1 VTASID
7 PRAAA
12 ELKRLHPSY
21 HEPLRVARQWNR
33 GDTPDRAAAAE
44 LLTGLAERY
53 PTVLVVWY
61 ELALNRVKAG
71 ERPAALALL
80 DEIHH
85 QFEGRLDEDTF
96 CLWGRCHKDAG
107 HEHLDRG
114 RRLPV
119 GGAVPEREPDS
130 PLVQS
135 GAAAAAD
142 REYEL
147 GRQRYEQG
155 YNLSGGWFPAVNVA
169 FLTFMRAALAKQMG
183 RPDESARLRG
193 EAQDL
198 ARDLIERTDWALK
211 LPDDD
216 VWHEATRGEAC
227 ALQGDWPGAIGHYR
241 CAAGL
246 PNAQPHHRES
256 MGRQLAR
263 VLQGWDM
270 LGEAAR
276 IDLAAQL
283 PELSPFLN
291 R

>member
-1 VTASID
+1 MTASID

-12 ELKRLHPSY
+12 ELARLYPSY
-21 HEPLRVARQWNR
+21 HEPLRIARQWNR
-33 GDTPDRAAAAE
+33 GAAPDRAAAAD
-44 LLTGLAERY
+44 LLAGLVERY

-71 ERPAALALL
+71 ERLETLALL

-96 CLWGRCHKDAG
+96 CLWGRCHKDVG

-114 RRLPV
+114 GPLPG
-119 GGAVPEREPDS
+119 GGAVPDREPAS
-130 PLVQS
+130 VLVQS

-155 YNLSGGWFPAVNVA
+155 YDLSGGWFPAVNVA

-183 RPDESARLRG
+183 RPDEAARLRR
-193 EAQDL
+193 EAQTL
-198 ARDLIERTDWALK
+198 ARKLLDRTDWVLK

-216 VWHEATRGEAC
+216 VWHEATRGEAR
-227 ALQGDWPGAIGHYR
+227 ALQGDWSGAVEHYR
-241 CAAGL
+241 RAAAL

-263 VLQGWDM
+263 VLQGWNL
-270 LGEAAR
+270 LGEPAR
-276 IDLAAQL
+276 TDLAKEL
-283 PELSPFLN
+283 PELSPFLDG
-291 R
+291 